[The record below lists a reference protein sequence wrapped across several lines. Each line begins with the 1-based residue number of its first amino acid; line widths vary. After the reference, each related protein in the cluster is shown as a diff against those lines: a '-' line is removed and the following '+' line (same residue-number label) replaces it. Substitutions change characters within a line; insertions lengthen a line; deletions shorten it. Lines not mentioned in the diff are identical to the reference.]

1 VSQALSPAQE
11 RMLAAYLRHTA
22 AEFETRRPEDAI
34 ASMVASPHVTLF
46 PTLAGGVGRAG
57 VHDFY
62 ARHFVFAMPPDMD
75 LVLQSRIVAA
85 DHIVEESVM
94 RFTHTVELDWI
105 LPGVP
110 PTGRRVEF
118 PVCVVVRMEGER
130 VAHEHIYWDQA
141 SVLAQL
147 GLLDAERLP
156 VVGAE
161 AARKLLDPS
170 LPANPLLERARRR
183 GGDGGAG
190 TVLGWLGF

>member
-1 VSQALSPAQE
+1 MSDALSPAQQ
-11 RMLAAYLRHTA
+11 RMLEAYLRHTA
-22 AEFETRRPEDAI
+22 AEFETRRPQDAI
-34 ASMVASPHVTLF
+34 ESMVESPHVTLF
-46 PTLAGGVGRAG
+46 PTLVGGVGRQG
-57 VHDFY
+57 VHEFY
-62 ARHFVFAMPPDMD
+62 SQHFVFDMPPDMD
-75 LVLQSRIVAA
+75 LVLLTRIVAA

-118 PVCVVVRMEGER
+118 PVCVVVKMEGER

-141 SVLAQL
+141 SVLVQL
-147 GLLDAERLP
+147 GLLDAEPLP

-170 LPANPLLERARRR
+170 LPVNRLLERARRR
-183 GGDGGAG
+183 AGEAPARGGGPG
-190 TVLGWLGF
+190 